1 MFIRMVVTGEG
12 KTDMGICNNQAQ
24 VCSGADYDI
33 GPVTLL
39 LIKLLERY
47 LPVWNADVI
56 DYDHPELIVTFAYRE
71 FLSEKAKR
79 RKLIRPGKN
88 GVEKGFVVHAQRA
101 AELALFAIDQE
112 HQIAAYF
119 HDTDGTRH
127 ELQNDPQRRRHLVDA
142 INAGFR
148 AAEFSECG
156 VPVVP
161 KPTSEAWFLC
171 AIKKDPYQHCEDFET
186 QLSGNVRSPERS
198 PKICLAEALGDPDYG
213 REKLCEIAR
222 SIEIERLDM
231 PSFNDLRT
239 DMKRAITFICG
250 QVNE

>member
-1 MFIRMVVTGEG
+1 MFCRMVVTGEG
-12 KTDMGICNNQAQ
+12 KSDMGICHNQAQ

-39 LIKLLERY
+39 LIKLLERH
-47 LPVWNADVI
+47 LPAWNADVI
-56 DYDHPELIVTFAYRE
+56 DCDHPELVVSFTYRG
-71 FLSEKAKR
+71 FLSEKAKQ

-101 AELALFAIDQE
+101 AELAFYAIDQE

-119 HDTDGTRH
+119 HDTDGTRQ
-127 ELQNDPQRRRHLVDA
+127 ELRNDPQRRRHLVDA

-171 AIKKDPYQHCEDFET
+171 AIKKDPYQHCEALEVE
-186 QLSGNVRSPERS
+186 LSGNVRSLQRS
-198 PKICLAEALGDPDYG
+198 PKSCLAEALGEPEYG
-213 REKLCEIAR
+213 REELCEIAR
-222 SIEIERLDM
+222 SIDIARLDM
-231 PSFNDLRT
+231 PSFNELRADL
-239 DMKRAITFICG
+239 KNAINAICG